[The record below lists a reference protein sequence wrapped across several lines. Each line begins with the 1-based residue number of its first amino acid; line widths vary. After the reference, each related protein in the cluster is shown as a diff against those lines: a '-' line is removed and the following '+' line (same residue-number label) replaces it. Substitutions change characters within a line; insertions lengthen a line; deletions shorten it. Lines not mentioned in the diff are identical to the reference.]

1 MARHTVRNLTLAH
14 LDRLIAIGLVT
25 TACNTSDVGF
35 GVVDPMPLP
44 ASGPPSDPAE
54 AAKRGAIPDA
64 GDTGKSSSRQKVPT
78 ADPPP
83 SGPDRSYAMGDPA
96 PPPAM
101 ICSTLADSLRGTLSE
116 RADGI
121 LLVIS
126 EWTYTNAS
134 LADPSTA
141 TATGATIRSF
151 EASDARTVRLVLDV
165 QTWPASVTLRGTCN
179 GVEERARVVLKR
191 HEAHPSLMRATVE
204 PVLESP

>member
-25 TACNTSDVGF
+25 TACNTTDVGF

-54 AAKRGAIPDA
+54 EARRGAIPEA

-83 SGPDRSYAMGDPA
+83 SGPDRGYAVVDPA
-96 PPPAM
+96 PHPA
-101 ICSTLADSLRGTLSE
+101 ICRTLAESLRGTLSE
-116 RADGI
+116 REDGI

-126 EWTYTNAS
+126 RGSYSDAS
-134 LADPSTA
+134 LAIPSTA
-141 TATGATIRSF
+141 TATGAAIRSF

-191 HEAHPSLMRATVE
+191 DEAHASLIRATVE